1 MNKDSIT
8 NKRLNTIIKQ
18 NFIPKESNS
27 QTMEIVFHVIITQ
40 RYTEKTQSYTEKQK
54 SKRAFLVGRIGDV
67 LERG

>member
-18 NFIPKESNS
+18 NFILKESNS

-40 RYTEKTQSYTEKQK
+40 RPY
-54 SKRAFLVGRIGDV
+54 D
-67 LERG
+67 